1 MLQGWSSSL
10 SSENKNHSPLP
21 PKYIQ
26 IACSPRIPTNFSIF
40 VVVTFSCSYLR
51 YPCHHHHWLCT
62 GRNGSFGQPKDRIDY
77 TFKVYLSKIHSDKN
91 MWYRVISLEYSLQIN
106 CSRPNSFHFEII
118 GD

>member
-10 SSENKNHSPLP
+10 SRENKNHSHLP